1 MHKQETAALNQHA
14 LAERMQ
20 ALGLKQWWLADQIA
34 VDKRTV
40 NRWLTGKVRR
50 ISRDNLERLAA
61 QLKCSEDELV
71 LEDETDTRATQ
82 KEQQQASQMLLD
94 PAAQLMFA
102 IREEY
107 VLYES
112 LLKAVMHPNM
122 SIAELC
128 RIYAKLT
135 KLAASQERREQAA
148 RYARL
153 ALEYAVRCGD
163 VEQEFS
169 SRANLIAIDGES
181 GKLVPARKALEE
193 LVSFAESIGNLRA
206 RAISQINLMHAQRL
220 LGEMPAAIRT
230 AKQCL
235 EVFMAGKGQT
245 DWGDRGALIH
255 AASFAGNIARDINRL
270 PLARRLRLYYREIDK
285 EEHTPRTII
294 GAAMFVGDTLSLE
307 GRHAEAL
314 ALLDEHLAGFIELG
328 RVQDG
333 ELIQPACILRRAGRL
348 AEAREY
354 LEGAV
359 ERGQMNIYE
368 PAFIAE
374 EFARIAAAAGDWR
387 RARKLRREAN
397 QLFASFGML
406 KRCVDDPALDTG
418 QLFKAPSR
426 EKLEFAG

>member
-40 NRWLTGKVRR
+40 NRWLTGRVRR

-71 LEDETDTRATQ
+71 LADETDTRATQ

-102 IREEY
+102 MREEY
-107 VLYES
+107 SLYES
-112 LLKAVMHPNM
+112 LIKAVMHPNM

-135 KLAASQERREQAA
+135 KLAASQEQREQAA
-148 RYARL
+148 RYAKL
-153 ALEYAVRCGD
+153 ALQYAIRCGD

-169 SRANLIAIDGES
+169 SRANLIAIDGEN
-181 GKLVPARKALEE
+181 GKLVQARKALEE
-193 LVSFAESIGNLRA
+193 LVLFAESIGNLRA

-220 LGEMPAAIRT
+220 LGDMPAAIRS
-230 AKQCL
+230 ARQCL
-235 EVFMAGKGQT
+235 ATFMSFQGKV
-245 DWGDRGALIH
+245 DFSDRGALIH
-255 AASFAGNIARDINRL
+255 AASFAANIARDIRRF
-270 PLARRLRLYYREIDK
+270 PLARRLRLYYQAIDN

-294 GAAMFVGDTLSLE
+294 GSALFVADVLSLE
-307 GRHAEAL
+307 GREAEAL
-314 ALLDEHLAGFIELG
+314 ALLDEHLEGFIALG

-333 ELIQPACILRRAGRL
+333 ELIHPACVMRRAGRL
-348 AEAREY
+348 KQAQEY
-354 LEGAV
+354 LEGAQT
-359 ERGQMNIYE
+359 RGKMNIYE

-374 EFARIAAAAGDWR
+374 EFGRIAAAAGDWR
-387 RARKLRREAN
+387 RARKMRREAN

-406 KRCVDDPALDTG
+406 KRCVDDPTLDTG

-426 EKLEFAG
+426 EKLEFEG